1 MAVTALAELDSVIVA
16 KLRRAELKKEL
27 ENVTLRDAVGGLK
40 LELVLPWIIAGREE
54 PFEIHAAIVSG
65 FDDDTA
71 TEGHTPQ

>member
-1 MAVTALAELDSVIVA
+1 
-16 KLRRAELKKEL
+16 
-27 ENVTLRDAVGGLK
+27 VTLRDAVGGLK